1 MPSPVRRIVPVL
13 VAAAV
18 VMSAGCDDHSRAAE
32 PRDDKPLTRKELAK
46 ALLRDSDVPGLSA
59 DVGPGLPL
67 FDQDDVVTASPPT
80 CQPLADMMS
89 VRPRHPR
96 TALVW
101 EVLDGV
107 RGAGGKTSGSVALSS
122 HTTAEAQAWMADLA
136 KALPHCGTFEAT
148 SAAGWDYTFTVQ
160 ALAPVKAGDQS
171 VSYLITN
178 STAPGGK
185 GNVES
190 VIRTGGTL
198 STFLLQ
204 QGEDRP
210 AAVPEAIAREQHER
224 LLTVRR

>member
-1 MPSPVRRIVPVL
+1 
-13 VAAAV
+13 
-18 VMSAGCDDHSRAAE
+18 MSAGCDDHSRAAE

-107 RGAGGKTSGSVALSS
+107 RGAGGKTSGSVTLSS
-122 HTTAEAQAWMADLA
+122 HRTAEAQEWMADLA
-136 KALPHCGTFEAT
+136 KALP
-148 SAAGWDYTFTVQ
+148 
-160 ALAPVKAGDQS
+160 
-171 VSYLITN
+171 
-178 STAPGGK
+178 
-185 GNVES
+185 
-190 VIRTGGTL
+190 
-198 STFLLQ
+198 
-204 QGEDRP
+204 P
-210 AAVPEAIAREQHER
+210 AAPSRPLPPPVGTTPSPCRRSHRSRRAISRCP
-224 LLTVRR
+224 T